1 MPDIVRRVAKIVT
14 VAQMR
19 QENVVFMLKTG
30 PLDVGMGFACKIASR
45 RGCLLIGETE
55 MLFNVTVT
63 IPAYDVDEIYQRKFA
78 HANAA
83 LEDAMDEVALYW
95 INHNGG
101 DDLDIAREKCD
112 VEFSIK
118 IKPVP

>member
-1 MPDIVRRVAKIVT
+1 
-14 VAQMR
+14 MR

-30 PLDVGMGFACKIASR
+30 LLGAGMGLACKIASR
-45 RGCLLIGETE
+45 RCCLLVGVMK

-63 IPAYDVDEIYQRKFA
+63 IPAYDVDEINQREFA

-118 IKPVP
+118 IKRVN

>member
-1 MPDIVRRVAKIVT
+1 M
-14 VAQMR
+14 QF
-19 QENVVFMLKTG
+19 E
-30 PLDVGMGFACKIASR
+30 
-45 RGCLLIGETE
+45 
-55 MLFNVTVT
+55 VTVT
-63 IPAYDVDEIYQRKFA
+63 IPAYDVDEINQREFA

-118 IKPVP
+118 VSPAKK